1 MGLPVTVYRWDD
13 AGAPQ
18 FSASRTPSD
27 FIDIL
32 KKCLV
37 TGYGS
42 KSGLGWTVAFE
53 NTDQNKIAFRN
64 STIDGSGGY
73 VQFWCP
79 EGTNIS
85 TSRFSYKVA
94 QGMSALDT
102 FSKSSPI
109 VNIKRL
115 LDATYTHWLLIG
127 TSVGFYFTVM
137 ANNDSTYNKGK
148 YSCFIGDMQSNVPND
163 AARFIAN
170 SSTGDAV
177 TGSNPT
183 WLLSQDDT
191 PSYATVVLYP
201 TDGGGVSLVGQ
212 RRSLVEAGPTNTLN
226 NSSDTSLG
234 ISPAYTMVAIRPSSV
249 TYTDVNGTFVNSSL
263 LQPYNR
269 GFFPG
274 LLISSFLGF
283 KTVEFNTNVSR
294 IINGKNHILVPGNSL
309 GGAVAW
315 INIEE
320 WY

>member
-53 NTDQNKIAFRN
+53 NTYQNKIAFRN

-115 LDATYTHWLLIG
+115 QDATHTHWMLIG
-127 TSVGFYFTVM
+127 TSTGFYFIVM
-137 ANNDSTYNKGK
+137 ANNDTTYNKGK
-148 YSCFIGDMQSNVPND
+148 YSFFIGDMQTTVPND
-163 AARFIAN
+163 AGRFIAP
-170 SSTGDAV
+170 SSTNDAV
-177 TGSNPT
+177 AGSNPPYMLT
-183 WLLSQDDT
+183 QDDS
-191 PSYATVVLYP
+191 PSYGTVFLYP
-201 TDGGGVSLVGQ
+201 TDGGLVSLTGQ
-212 RRSLVEAGPTNTLN
+212 RRSLVEAGPVNTLN
-226 NSSDTSLG
+226 NLSDTSLG
-234 ISPAYTMVAIRPSSV
+234 ISPAYTMVAIRPVSPS
-249 TYTDVNGTFVNSSL
+249 YTDVNGVFVNSSL

-283 KTVEFNTNVSR
+283 KTVEFNTNVTR
-294 IINGKNHILVPGNSL
+294 IINGKNHMLVPGSQV